1 MTGSEFQSAGVSP
14 GGAAETDSSNG
25 ALRVAVVPGDGIG
38 PEVVEVTLPLLRTA
52 ASIEGVEIAFSEFD
66 WGGERYLRT
75 GTAMPTEA
83 VEQVRDFNA
92 VLFGAVGRGDIPA
105 DVSVWGLILPL
116 RQALDLYVNLRPVR
130 AWPGIEVPV
139 RDVEGVDFVI
149 VRENS
154 EGEYTGMGGRTHV
167 GTPDEVAVEVAVHS
181 RRAITR
187 VAEYAFSLAS
197 KRRNLLTVATK
208 SNASRHG
215 YVLWDE
221 VVAGLGH
228 RYPDVEV
235 EYVFVD
241 ALAARMIQRPRSLDV
256 VLASNLFG
264 DILSDLAAPIQA
276 GLGMAPSANIRPE
289 GGAPG
294 VFEPVHGSA
303 PDIAGRGIANPI
315 ACILSVALLLDTA
328 GHGRA
333 AAALTHAVDLAL
345 ADPRARTRDIG
356 GSATTAEAAAAIAS
370 ALDRVAAGVHAG

>member
-1 MTGSEFQSAGVSP
+1 MTGSGFQGAEVDSE
-14 GGAAETDSSNG
+14 AAETSSSEA
-25 ALRVAVVPGDGIG
+25 ALRVALVPGDGIG
-38 PEVVEVTLPLLRTA
+38 PEVVEVTLPLLSTA
-52 ASIEGVEIAFSEFD
+52 ASIEGLEIAFSEFD

-75 GTAMPTEA
+75 GTAMPPDA
-83 VEQVRDFNA
+83 VEQVRDFDA

-130 AWPGIEVPV
+130 AWPGIEVAV

-181 RRAITR
+181 RRAIAR
-187 VAEYAFSLAS
+187 VAEYAFALAS
-197 KRRNLLTVATK
+197 RRRNLLTVATK

-221 VVAGLGH
+221 VVAGVGS

-256 VLASNLFG
+256 VLSSNLFG

-289 GGAPG
+289 GGVPG

-315 ACILSVALLLDTA
+315 ACVLSVALLLETA
-328 GHGRA
+328 GHARA
-333 AAALTHAVDLAL
+333 AAALTQAVDLAL
-345 ADPRARTRDIG
+345 ADPRSHTNDIG
-356 GSATTAEAAAAIAS
+356 GSATTAEAAAAIAN
-370 ALDRVAAGVHAG
+370 ALDRVAAEVHSE